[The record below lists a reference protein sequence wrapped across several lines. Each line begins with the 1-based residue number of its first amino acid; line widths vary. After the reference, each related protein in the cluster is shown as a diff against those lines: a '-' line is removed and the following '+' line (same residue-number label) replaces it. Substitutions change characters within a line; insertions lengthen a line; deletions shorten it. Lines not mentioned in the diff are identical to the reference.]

1 MTLEGILLV
10 DKPEGPTS
18 ADVVRAVKRV
28 LRPAAIGHLGTLD
41 PMATGLLPLCI
52 DGGTKIAR
60 FLSAER
66 KAYEGRIRL
75 GTATETLDRTGRV
88 VGTAPVP
95 AIEAWR
101 LEEIAA
107 SLTGPSL
114 QRPPMYSAV
123 KIGGRELYK
132 LAREGIEI
140 EREERP
146 IVIHS
151 LVLAPAEEDGAAIDF
166 EVDCSKG
173 TYVRVIAE
181 DVGRRLETLACLDS
195 LRRIRFGGFRIEEAR
210 PLAEILEGGSLPLVA
225 PRAALRPA
233 REIHVDRGTAFG
245 IAAGQRA
252 AMARLGPPSPEDR
265 LGAVIAPGERLL
277 AVVEAAGP
285 SWALRRVL
293 LPEAAQLYRSG
304 VDC

>member
-1 MTLEGILLV
+1 MTVEGILLV

-18 ADVVRAVKRV
+18 ADVVRAVKRL

-41 PMATGLLPLCI
+41 PMATGLLPLCV
-52 DGGTKIAR
+52 DGGTKIAQ

-66 KAYEGRIRL
+66 KAYRGRIRL
-75 GTATETLDRTGRV
+75 GSATDTLDRTGRV
-88 VGTAPVP
+88 VATAPVP
-95 AIEAWR
+95 ALEQSR
-101 LEEIAA
+101 LEEVAA

-123 KIGGRELYK
+123 KVGGRELYK
-132 LAREGIEI
+132 LAREGVEI

-146 IVIHS
+146 IVVHS
-151 LVLAPAEEDGAAIDF
+151 LALERVDGDATAIDF

-181 DVGRRLETLACLDS
+181 EVGRRLGTVACLDA
-195 LRRIRFGGFRIEEAR
+195 LRRTRFGDFRVEDAR
-210 PLAEILEGGSLPLVA
+210 PLAEILGGGPLPLVA

-245 IAAGQRA
+245 IAAGQRG
-252 AMARLGPPSPEDR
+252 AMARLDPPSPEDR

-304 VDC
+304 TDC